1 MGDSNSASLMCAC
14 LWLNGTSVAFVEEE
28 IWVIAACGG
37 CFSSSVDQ
45 WMAGNETHFQFP
57 NMIDGGLFK
66 QRAPLTNI
74 DCSVVLPHHMLQR
87 LGSHDLRLNNRL
99 HNWWVVSLVQFDSLA
114 FSAYVSFPGFS
125 CWGKWSCNVLTQA
138 LLRTSA
144 GRGLRSPHPPFANQL
159 QCKWNKHFSNSLLE

>member
-1 MGDSNSASLMCAC
+1 MNMMDGRS
-14 LWLNGTSVAFVEEE
+14 
-28 IWVIAACGG
+28 
-37 CFSSSVDQ
+37 
-45 WMAGNETHFQFP
+45 FQ
-57 NMIDGGLFK
+57 
-66 QRAPLTNI
+66 QRARLANI
-74 DCSVVLPHHMLQR
+74 DCNVRLHHMLQR

-144 GRGLRSPHPPFANQL
+144 GRGLRTLRL
-159 QCKWNKHFSNSLLE
+159 QTSCSVNGISIFQIRCLNNSTWESLGWC

>member
-1 MGDSNSASLMCAC
+1 MED
-14 LWLNGTSVAFVEEE
+14 AFHPH
-28 IWVIAACGG
+28 
-37 CFSSSVDQ
+37 
-45 WMAGNETHFQFP
+45 WMVVNETHFQFP

-144 GRGLRSPHPPFANQL
+144 GRGLRTLRLRTSCSVNGISIFQIRCFNSSI
-159 QCKWNKHFSNSLLE
+159 WESFVWFSSF